1 VSTAAHSAGSN
12 PNASGPT
19 TEVEQKQDRSEL
31 GVAAFLAVVAVL
43 VLYNTS
49 QLSTNIATTG
59 PVGPK
64 AVPYV
69 VGVLLLV
76 VAAFLAA
83 DVIRGG
89 QGEPEGGEDVDLSS
103 GADWKTVAILSVAF
117 LSNAVLIDR
126 LGWEFSGA
134 IMFFLAAYALGSRH
148 YIRDILISLVLSFGS
163 WHLFVLVLG
172 INLPAGVLEG
182 IL

>member
-1 VSTAAHSAGSN
+1 MSSASAAPSAGGSH
-12 PNASGPT
+12 PAAT
-19 TEVEQKQDRSEL
+19 KVDRSEL
-31 GVAAFLAVVAVL
+31 GVAAFLLAVGVL

-64 AVPYV
+64 VVPTV

-76 VAAFLAA
+76 LAGLLA
-83 DVIRGG
+83 LDVLRGG
-89 QGEPEGGEDVDLSS
+89 QGEPEGGEDVDLT
-103 GADWKTVAILSVAF
+103 GRADWKTVGLLSVAF
-117 LSNAVLIDR
+117 LANAALIDT

-134 IMFFLAAYALGSRH
+134 LMFFLAAYALGSR
-148 YIRDILISLVLSFGS
+148 RILWTAVTALAMSFGT
-163 WHLFVLVLG
+163 WYLFVLALG